1 MIEGVVNAA
10 REAVVILPVQGP
22 AGLVREIEVV
32 IDTGYSGFLTLPP
45 SLVEELG
52 LPFHF
57 RGRAFL
63 ANGSEETFD
72 VFGVTTLWDG
82 RPRFIEADGA
92 CGHVPARQAQ
102 LEHRRRRRRPRSHTV
117 DRVSNTS
124 PERRL
129 GPFRIER
136 TSRGS
141 EAGRP
146 TPGTATT
153 RDRIPPCLAA
163 QHPTPCA

>member
-52 LPFHF
+52 LPFRF

-72 VFGVTTLWDG
+72 VYGVTTLWDG
-82 RPRFIEADGA
+82 QPRHVEADAVG
-92 CGHVPARQAQ
+92 
-102 LEHRRRRRRPRSHTV
+102 
-117 DRVSNTS
+117 
-124 PERRL
+124 
-129 GPFRIER
+129 
-136 TSRGS
+136 
-141 EAGRP
+141 P
-146 TPGTATT
+146 TPLAGMSLL
-153 RDRIPPCLAA
+153 DRHNLNIDVADGGRVVIQPIG
-163 QHPTPCA
+163 